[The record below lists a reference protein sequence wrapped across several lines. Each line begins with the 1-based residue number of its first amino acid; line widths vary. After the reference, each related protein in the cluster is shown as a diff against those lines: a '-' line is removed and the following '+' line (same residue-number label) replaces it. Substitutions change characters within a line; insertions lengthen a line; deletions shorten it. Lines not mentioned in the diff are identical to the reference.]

1 MLSDIKEIPTVTIG
15 SYTLRLEVEEPSP
28 ELLEKG
34 RKELRETPDLASQ
47 SITTLQDL
55 IRGNV
60 VSCNAFTLTIKNQH
74 HIKIKPL
81 ETKLLWLSVE

>member
-15 SYTLRLEVEEPSP
+15 SYTLRLEVEEPSS

-55 IRGNV
+55 IRGSV
-60 VSCNAFTLTIKNQH
+60 VLCIALTLTIKNQH
-74 HIKIKPL
+74 HIKPL
-81 ETKLLWLSVE
+81 ETKLLWFSVE

>member
-1 MLSDIKEIPTVTIG
+1 MLSDIKEIPTITIG

-55 IRGNV
+55 IRGAV
-60 VSCNAFTLTIKNQH
+60 VYYNG
-74 HIKIKPL
+74 
-81 ETKLLWLSVE
+81 V